1 VNREHP
7 RTWSCRRVE
16 ALAGARFIAAL
27 GHHPL
32 HDNALLRLA
41 TPEESRRVSLPIRAD
56 DGALRMLTAWRV
68 RYSSALGPTKG
79 GVRFT
84 RDVTEEQLLALAFRI
99 MLKCAVNGLPHG
111 GAGGAVVVAPS
122 ELSSAEREQV
132 ARRYVDALGDA
143 VAPDRDILSPDLGT
157 DAETMAWMADQ
168 YTRTR
173 GESPAGAI
181 NGKPVALGGIP
192 GRPGATARGAWVV
205 LAQVLESL
213 GWVARGLTF
222 SVQGYGSAG
231 GHLAVLLQQH
241 GLRMVAA
248 ADSSGGLI
256 DAAGLD
262 AAALWAAKSDG
273 RRFAD
278 LESDGARRGTA
289 HDVLCAHADI
299 VIPAATANQITAD
312 VAASV
317 STRLVLEIANG
328 PVAPDAEAVLAER
341 GIVVVP
347 DLVAN
352 AGGIT
357 MSHFEW
363 AQNRDGVQWTEGE
376 AHARLDA
383 RMLGTARAMIETARM
398 HQIPL
403 AVAAQVLAIEHLATS
418 LHT

>member
-1 VNREHP
+1 MRE
-7 RTWSCRRVE
+7 RVAE
-16 ALAGARFIAAL
+16 LAGARFLHAL
-27 GHHPL
+27 SHHPL
-32 HDNALLRLA
+32 NDDALLRLA
-41 TPEESRRVSLPIRAD
+41 TPEESRRVMLPIRGD

-84 RDVTEEQLLALAFRI
+84 RDVTEEQLFALAFRI

-111 GAGGAVVVAPS
+111 GAGGAVAVAPS

-168 YTRTR
+168 YTRRR

-205 LAQVLESL
+205 LEQVLESL

-222 SVQGYGSAG
+222 AVQGYGSAG
-231 GHLAVLLQQH
+231 GHLAVLLQQR

-248 ADSSGGLI
+248 ADSSGGLL

-262 AAALWAAKSDG
+262 AAALWKAKSEG

-278 LESDGARRGTA
+278 VEDVQIDGARRGTVD
-289 HDVLCAHADI
+289 DVLCAQADI

-317 STRLVLEIANG
+317 ATRLVLEVANG
-328 PVAPDAEAVLAER
+328 PVAPDAEAILADR

-363 AQNRDGVQWTEGE
+363 AQNRDGVRWTETE

-383 RMLGTARAMIETARM
+383 RMLGTARAMIETARTL
-398 HQIPL
+398 HIPL
-403 AVAAQVLAIEHLATS
+403 AVAAQVLAIERLAAS